1 MALRIESLASRE
13 ILNKGGEGEEEGE
26 GKEEGEEERRGER
39 TQYMQA

>member
-1 MALRIESLASRE
+1 MALRIGSLESRE
-13 ILNKGGEGEEEGE
+13 ILNKGGEGEEE